1 MLALYAKLLHLQFTN
16 TVLFLSSSVQGKIKE
31 LLIITIIKKLGIKT
45 MEDLQ
50 LSLSVIT
57 LSSFV
62 YELAFGQTIITIGT
76 TFYGEINFFEII
88 RFLLTICIIF

>member
-62 YELAFGQTIITIGT
+62 YELAFGQTIITT
-76 TFYGEINFFEII
+76 CYGEINFFEII